1 MTRQQLT
8 DSIKVAASV
17 QTLRKLVLQS
27 MKCFQY
33 FGISV
38 LYLWKVL
45 FQQNPGNV
53 FFCFWVTCSCEKLQT
68 FIAFCCSQQH
78 ICLCTNL
85 FWWNFVEIC
94 WCKLKLWQ
102 WVCKIIYSQRLK
114 QAFTKT
120 PARLFSPQLWH
131 LEMSQ
136 LAKLQVDYYQIW
148 KNQWRVRS
156 HRFTLYMPQ
165 ILRSEEIICLG
176 LEVQLDNCWPM
187 LYCSRLST
195 STLVQIKSAR
205 KGVYFCA
212 LLEKCQKYIDEW
224 RATGMYYVKA
234 LPTDTRMVVSC
245 SALCMHAAEC
255 PHVYTIYKEMKL

>member
-1 MTRQQLT
+1 
-8 DSIKVAASV
+8 
-17 QTLRKLVLQS
+17 
-27 MKCFQY
+27 
-33 FGISV
+33 
-38 LYLWKVL
+38 
-45 FQQNPGNV
+45 
-53 FFCFWVTCSCEKLQT
+53 
-68 FIAFCCSQQH
+68 
-78 ICLCTNL
+78 
-85 FWWNFVEIC
+85 
-94 WCKLKLWQ
+94 
-102 WVCKIIYSQRLK
+102 
-114 QAFTKT
+114 
-120 PARLFSPQLWH
+120 
-131 LEMSQ
+131 
-136 LAKLQVDYYQIW
+136 
-148 KNQWRVRS
+148 
-156 HRFTLYMPQ
+156 MPQ